1 MKETFREFM
10 VEYSEKD
17 ICFLFNKFDVSKKGR
32 VNLSSF
38 TQEINPKLE
47 KNN

>member
-1 MKETFREFM
+1 MKETFRDFM
-10 VEYSEKD
+10 VEYNEKD

-32 VNLSSF
+32 VNLSLF
-38 TQEINPKLE
+38 AQEINPKLE